1 MSVDVGMQVKKK
13 KDEGEE
19 RHASMYGCAHECE
32 CREGVS
38 VGGGV
43 GPSSPW
49 YKLQLERHSR
59 DEKGSA
65 LNPQE
70 ESFPPFPAP
79 DLYHALSEGAN
90 VTRTQASFIKGPE
103 GNYTAATGQSSQP
116 LQNTG

>member
-1 MSVDVGMQVKKK
+1 MWGCRLKKK

-19 RHASMYGCAHECE
+19 RQASTCGCAHECE

-43 GPSSPW
+43 GASSPW

-70 ESFPPFPAP
+70 
-79 DLYHALSEGAN
+79 
-90 VTRTQASFIKGPE
+90 
-103 GNYTAATGQSSQP
+103 
-116 LQNTG
+116 